1 MSATPIAGFTA
12 ARTAVGH
19 GGALARGRDAP
30 EPADAAVSADAGD
43 GGTGGDGGDATL
55 IASLRTPGLTQRTVL
70 LLLAVV
76 FASLAIVA
84 VGFEL
89 QRRADQADFVDARAR
104 GVAALVHTART
115 MLLSVPAEERERL
128 SSGLMWSGTLQV
140 FARANVPRPP
150 ADPVAGSVAAEA
162 TLRTARLAGRSSTE
176 DRGQLAQALRRYAAQ
191 PVEVVYRAAP
201 SPRYW
206 VSQDID
212 GEAWWIVVLVGEPP
226 PAPGSVPW
234 SALSGVLLLLLVA
247 AVMYAA
253 TIARPVRELAQATR
267 RVGATWPEPVPLR
280 GPRELRELAASFNGM
295 LERLRQVEEERHVLL
310 GGLPHDL
317 RAPLA
322 RLRLRLAML
331 PPGADVE
338 GLGGD
343 LGSIERI
350 VRQFNDFLQGGAGPE
365 AARIAIGEIV
375 EQSIAPHRSLGRD
388 VAATLPVDG
397 GPRVPPLALRRVLD
411 NLVDNAFRHGRAP
424 VRVLAREDGD
434 ELVVEV
440 TDAGPGIPA
449 AAGGAALAPFTKLD
463 PSRGRGGCGLG
474 LAIVRQIVGG
484 LGGEVELGGAPGA
497 FTVRVRLR
505 DLDELEC
512 SDGEGR
518 QVAGG

>member
-1 MSATPIAGFTA
+1 MSATPIAGLTA
-12 ARTAVGH
+12 ARAAAQAERSDTTPRQPTAASTGDS
-19 GGALARGRDAP
+19 GAP
-30 EPADAAVSADAGD
+30 SP
-43 GGTGGDGGDATL
+43 TGSRWNTG
-55 IASLRTPGLTQRTVL
+55 LRPQGLTQRTVL

-84 VGFEL
+84 AGFEL

-115 MLLSVPAEERERL
+115 MLLSVPAGERERL

-140 FARANVPRPP
+140 FPRALVPRPP
-150 ADPVAGSVAAEA
+150 VDAGRAATNPGDAASSAGGTLEA
-162 TLRTARLAGRSSTE
+162 WKARLAGRSSE
-176 DRGQLAQALRRYAAQ
+176 DRGRLAQALRRYAAQ
-191 PVEVVYRAAP
+191 PVEVVYRDSP

-206 VSQDID
+206 MSQDVD
-212 GEAWWIVVLVGEPP
+212 GEAWWIVVLVGDPP

-234 SALSGVLLLLLVA
+234 SALIGVLLLLLVA

-253 TIARPVRELAQATR
+253 TIARPVLELAQATR
-267 RVGATWPEPVPLR
+267 RVGASWPEPVPLR

-295 LERLRQVEEERHVLL
+295 LERLRQVEDERLVLL

-322 RLRLRLAML
+322 RLKLRLAML
-331 PPGADVE
+331 PAGADVA
-338 GLGGD
+338 GLGAD

-350 VRQFNDFLQGGAGPE
+350 VRQFNDFLQGGVGPE
-365 AARIAIGEIV
+365 AERVAIGELV
-375 EQSIAPHRSLGRD
+375 EQSLAPHRSLGRD
-388 VAATLPVDG
+388 VEASVPADG
-397 GPRVPPLALRRVLD
+397 GPRVPPLAMRRVLD

-424 VRVLAREDGD
+424 VRVVARELAGG
-434 ELVVEV
+434 LVLDV
-440 TDAGPGIPA
+440 TDAGPGIPQ
-449 AAGGAALAPFTKLD
+449 AAGSTALAPFTKLD

-497 FTVRVRLR
+497 FTVRVRLPE
-505 DLDELEC
+505 LDE
-512 SDGEGR
+512 
-518 QVAGG
+518 